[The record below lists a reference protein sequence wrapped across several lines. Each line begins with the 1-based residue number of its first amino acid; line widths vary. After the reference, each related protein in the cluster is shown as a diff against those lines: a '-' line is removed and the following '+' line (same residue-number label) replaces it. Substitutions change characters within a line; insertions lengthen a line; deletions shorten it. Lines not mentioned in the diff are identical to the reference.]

1 MSNSRLA
8 STEIASN
15 KIVSAIKSEKKHI
28 KRFYKTQRYSAGF
41 LGDDVCY
48 LLKDESEQIIASVL
62 VSFAGS
68 TPFLHGLV
76 VASHYQHRGIANR
89 LLQHC
94 RAHHQPLTCFA
105 VTSLK
110 ALYQQNGF
118 HQLNTADVDVKL
130 LARYKAYQAKQA
142 TLAIYGAS

>member
-1 MSNSRLA
+1 MSNSRVA
-8 STEIASN
+8 NTEIASN
-15 KIVSAIKSEKKHI
+15 KIVSAAKSDKKHI
-28 KRFYKTQRYSAGF
+28 KRFYKTQCYSAGF

-48 LLKDESEQIIASVL
+48 LLKDDTEQIIASVL
-62 VSFAGS
+62 VSFASS

-94 RAHHQPLTCFA
+94 RAHHQHLICFA
-105 VTSLK
+105 VTRLK
-110 ALYQQNGF
+110 ALYLQNGF
-118 HQLNTADVDVKL
+118 RQLNTADIDAKL
-130 LARYKAYQAKQA
+130 LARYKAYQAKQV